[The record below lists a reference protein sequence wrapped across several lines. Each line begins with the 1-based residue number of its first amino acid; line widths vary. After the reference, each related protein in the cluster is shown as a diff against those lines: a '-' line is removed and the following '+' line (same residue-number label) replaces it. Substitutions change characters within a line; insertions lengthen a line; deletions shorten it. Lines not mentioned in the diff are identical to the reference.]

1 MFDPRLL
8 QLSDMIIQLLYS
20 TAEGQAKCIA
30 ERVATDLRYQGFEVQ
45 CEDVAKAVMLKKP
58 DAVALIASIHVGKH
72 AATAQNFIKTNLPL
86 FNTIPAAFM
95 SVSLS
100 ASESDRTQARAYVD
114 AFLQH
119 TGWRP
124 ELTATIAGALRY
136 TRYNF
141 IKKAVIKRIAQ
152 QNGLPTDTSR
162 DHEFTDWDEV
172 AGFVQAFAG
181 MLRELAV
188 R

>member
-1 MFDPRLL
+1 
-8 QLSDMIIQLLYS
+8 MIIQVLYS
-20 TAEGQAKCIA
+20 TAEGQARRIA
-30 ERVATDLRYQGFEVQ
+30 ERVATDLRAEGFDVQ

-72 AATAQNFIKTNLPL
+72 ATVAQNFIKTNLDL

-100 ASESDRTQARAYVD
+100 ASELDRTRAKGYVD
-114 AFLQH
+114 AFLQE

-124 ELTATIAGALRY
+124 ALTATIAGALRY
-136 TRYNF
+136 TNYNF
-141 IKKAVIKRIAQ
+141 IKKFVIRRIAQ
-152 QNGLPTDTSR
+152 QSGLPTDTSR

-172 AGFVQAFAG
+172 KSFVEAFSG
-181 MLRELAV
+181 LTRELAL